1 MLRGPTKSIY
11 LAKRLCDLSCYAAIR
26 TYGNSR
32 AASIK
37 EAENT
42 MARETI
48 LYISNCE
55 TCPDLIFAA
64 LEATGYE
71 VVNTQSSTQA
81 MAMEYI
87 MHSVV
92 AIVLH
97 HQTGEQSSFDA
108 AKSLRAFC
116 PNVPIILLCH
126 DELDRLPSYIDAC
139 VCTGQSLEKV
149 TSEVRS
155 LLSAKR
161 LLVHGAQC

>member
-1 MLRGPTKSIY
+1 
-11 LAKRLCDLSCYAAIR
+11 
-26 TYGNSR
+26 
-32 AASIK
+32 
-37 EAENT
+37 

-48 LYISNCE
+48 LYVPDSEIF
-55 TCPDLIFAA
+55 TDLIFAA

-71 VVNTQSSTQA
+71 VVRTSSSTEA

-92 AIVLH
+92 AVVLH
-97 HQTGEQSSFDA
+97 HQTGEQSSLDA
-108 AKSLRAFC
+108 AKSLREFC

-126 DELDRLPSYIDAC
+126 DELDCLPSYVDAC
-139 VCTGQSLEKV
+139 VCTGQSLERV

>member
-1 MLRGPTKSIY
+1 
-11 LAKRLCDLSCYAAIR
+11 
-26 TYGNSR
+26 
-32 AASIK
+32 
-37 EAENT
+37 

-48 LYISNCE
+48 LYISDRE
-55 TCPDLIFAA
+55 TFTDLIFAA
-64 LEATGYE
+64 LQATGYE
-71 VVNTQSSTQA
+71 VVCTQSSTEA

-92 AIVLH
+92 AVVLH
-97 HQTGEQSSFDA
+97 HQTGEQSSLDA

-126 DELDRLPSYIDAC
+126 DELDRLPSYVDAC
-139 VCTGQSLEKV
+139 VCTGQPLAKV

-161 LLVHGAQC
+161 LLAHSTQC

>member
-1 MLRGPTKSIY
+1 
-11 LAKRLCDLSCYAAIR
+11 
-26 TYGNSR
+26 
-32 AASIK
+32 
-37 EAENT
+37 

-48 LYISNCE
+48 LYIPNSE
-55 TCPDLIFAA
+55 TFTDLIFAA

-71 VVNTQSSTQA
+71 VVRTSSSTEA

-92 AIVLH
+92 AVVLH
-97 HQTGEQSSFDA
+97 HQTGEQSSLDA
-108 AKSLRAFC
+108 AKSLRTFC
-116 PNVPIILLCH
+116 PNVPIILLCD